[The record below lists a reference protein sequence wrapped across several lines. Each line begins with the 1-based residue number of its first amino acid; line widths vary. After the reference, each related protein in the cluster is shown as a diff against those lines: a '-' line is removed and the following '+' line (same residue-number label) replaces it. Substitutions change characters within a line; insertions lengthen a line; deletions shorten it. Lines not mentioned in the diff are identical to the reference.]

1 LLIATNLVGLYR
13 GEESGRMRN
22 PRRDAIEYG
31 ILVTLTTVMAGAYGV
46 ILYLGMTP
54 DENGN
59 PRKKMKVDLNEPVDI
74 GATLRALRSGDLF
87 GSGKGGKDD
96 K

>member
-1 LLIATNLVGLYR
+1 
-13 GEESGRMRN
+13 MRN

-31 ILVTLTTVMAGAYGV
+31 ILVTLTTAMAGAYGV

-74 GATLRALRSGDLF
+74 GAALRALRSGDLF
-87 GSGKGGKDD
+87 GSNKGGKDD

>member
-1 LLIATNLVGLYR
+1 MLPLRKNITRSMV
-13 GEESGRMRN
+13 
-22 PRRDAIEYG
+22 RDGVEYG
-31 ILVTLTTVMAGAYGV
+31 VLVTLATAMAGAYGV

-59 PRKKMKVDLNEPVDI
+59 QRKKMKVDLNEPVDI
-74 GATLRALRSGDLF
+74 GAALRALRSGDLF
-87 GSGKGGKDD
+87 SSSKGGKDD